1 MSDAALFR
9 MSGLTV
15 GFDGVPV
22 LHGVDLAVHKGEA
35 LGLVGESGSGKSV
48 TWLAALGLL
57 PAKASVRGC
66 ARLDG
71 TELIGATAATLDEVR
86 GGRVAMIFQD
96 PASALNPAIEALH
109 GSFVLDKAC
118 AAPAGLAGKLSLGV
132 GGINA
137 CVISRPW
144 PT

>member
-1 MSDAALFR
+1 MSA
-9 MSGLTV
+9 
-15 GFDGVPV
+15 
-22 LHGVDLAVHKGEA
+22 
-35 LGLVGESGSGKSV
+35 GSGWELTAQYLGFARGKLYP
-48 TWLAALGLL
+48 TAL
-57 PAKASVRGC
+57 
-66 ARLDG
+66 
-71 TELIGATAATLDEVR
+71 
-86 GGRVAMIFQD
+86 

-144 PT
+144 RNGPAG